1 MIEQGVVVLLDNETT
16 GLIPVSASLS
26 FATMQERFLAGAEIC
41 VYISASRTDGEHAF
55 ALSPAARDEA
65 VAAFDREFDQLNH
78 VLTNCSSRVEAPR
91 SPIEK
96 TSVEEQIEEW
106 IDEVEDGLGRLRKHR
121 GKRLSEEF

>member
-26 FATMQERFLAGAEIC
+26 LATMQERFSSGAEVC
-41 VYISASRTDGEHAF
+41 VYIAASRTEGEHAF
-55 ALSPAARDEA
+55 SLSPAARDEA
-65 VAAFDREFDQLNH
+65 VAEFDREFDRLNH
-78 VLTNCSSRVEAPR
+78 VLTNCSSRVETPR
-91 SPIEK
+91 SPVEK